1 LKKSQK
7 SVVLNDW
14 SERVNKSP
22 KMASLTVGSSNR
34 MSKWKTVKENISNI
48 SWEHKHQPPPWM
60 RVKESQSAA
69 LYNQPLN
76 AKIHGKSSSFLKA
89 DGVEMNKEGKC
100 LSPKSSSAKL
110 DHNNTVGVS
119 NKAEVQSM
127 NAHPLH
133 RTKTVETDDRKYSK
147 ISAKLAEG
155 HISPPGVKRE
165 ESASVTSESKLPKAD
180 RTQVSESA
188 NKINVRTSQNQT
200 ISLASPSTPDQA
212 RLDYFKNFCKSSSKQ
227 GEHQETS
234 GEVCMSSSVKTSPG
248 RLKVG
253 SLGDVDCLFCL
264 CSLESPVELVSCTSL
279 THSKHNTLAYL
290 LIMFS
295 LIELLGL

>member
-1 LKKSQK
+1 VMIGRAGQQIT
-7 SVVLNDW
+7 
-14 SERVNKSP
+14 E

-76 AKIHGKSSSFLKA
+76 AKIHDKSSFLKG
-89 DGVEMNKEGKC
+89 DGEMNKEGKC
-100 LSPKSSSAKL
+100 SSPKRSSAKS
-110 DHNNTVGVS
+110 DHDNSAGVS

-133 RTKTVETDDRKYSK
+133 RTITVETDDRKYWK
-147 ISAKLAEG
+147 ISAKLVEG
-155 HISPPGVKRE
+155 QISPPGVNRE
-165 ESASVTSESKLPKAD
+165 ESASVTSESKSPKAD

-188 NKINVRTSQNQT
+188 NKINVRTSLNQT

-227 GEHQETS
+227 GEHQQTS
-234 GEVCMSSSVKTSPG
+234 GEICISSSVKTSPG

-253 SLGDVDCLFCL
+253 SLGDVDCIFCL
-264 CSLESPVELVSCTSL
+264 CSLESPVELVSCTFY
-279 THSKHNTLAYL
+279 THSKHKTLAYL